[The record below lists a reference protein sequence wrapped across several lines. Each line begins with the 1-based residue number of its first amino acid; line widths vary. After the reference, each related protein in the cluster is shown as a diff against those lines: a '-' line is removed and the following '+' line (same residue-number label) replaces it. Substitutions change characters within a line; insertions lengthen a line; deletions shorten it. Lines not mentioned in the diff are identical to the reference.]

1 MVRPQFR
8 VPVDAFKRLFTV
20 NCLPPQKESVSVPR
34 EYGMREN
41 REVAS
46 QSKRISNESNE
57 YKFPL
62 SCSFFGYPPCNTE
75 RKRLSNKRKS
85 NMSSDQISHRM
96 TKLMKSSDDGIRSF
110 AGYKS
115 CWSSDTNHGVSH
127 DQTTMNYIPCLPA
140 PRIEATTLPP
150 ITCMMSNINP
160 QVEVL
165 AGNHN
170 SAYHFDKHFANDLNS
185 VYGCNLIMH
194 EGCNHLNEQVEPS
207 SREHNDTRHS
217 MNRKVTPIYP
227 QESNILGSHH
237 HKDLC
242 KEFEPMNTISE
253 GSYQWPV
260 DVVHLTESS
269 GSLSHEGFHV
279 ESTSSHSV
287 PENSLPNDSDGH
299 FIDLRNHPGLLPNY
313 AKEGDVDTTTYSN
326 EIYSDLQ
333 ALARSLEQMASDAE
347 NEVHRSR
354 PHSSL
359 SGASNLNCKWSR
371 ENLEVCESGDNSKGD
386 SFEFQTVDRETLR
399 ELKVCNVTG
408 VHSSEHAEVEETS

>member
-1 MVRPQFR
+1 MSNEYIFPLSCSFFGYPCNTESEEKVR
-8 VPVDAFKRLFTV
+8 KRLS
-20 NCLPPQKESVSVPR
+20 NKRKSNMSSDLCQSNLCQ
-34 EYGMREN
+34 
-41 REVAS
+41 S
-46 QSKRISNESNE
+46 QSQRISNESNE

-62 SCSFFGYPPCNTE
+62 SCSFFGYPCNTE

-260 DVVHLTESS
+260 
-269 GSLSHEGFHV
+269 
-279 ESTSSHSV
+279 
-287 PENSLPNDSDGH
+287 
-299 FIDLRNHPGLLPNY
+299 
-313 AKEGDVDTTTYSN
+313 EGDVDTTTYSN

-371 ENLEVCESGDNSKGD
+371 ESLEVCESGDNSKGD